1 VICLSQTKNSKKLTK
16 IHKLL
21 HQKQAMQN
29 LNTVN
34 TTGLSLEL
42 FHVQTNTSFDLP
54 ENLSVIRIG
63 KPNDQNSPEINVLA
77 LPNADVVSRNHA
89 QILVEGSN
97 YVLEDNGSSNGTFI
111 NDIKLEP
118 KIRYLLN
125 LGDRIDL
132 GKGQKVTFI
141 LQYKQENQ
149 NNTLVSVNP
158 TMLQHEI
165 AENNGQT
172 KVDRTSKFVGLALM
186 VAGFVLFSANTQLG
200 IFVRIPSVLLCIAG
214 VVVLIQRRINRNL
227 GWVLIAA
234 GIAFLVFTGNVFA
247 SVNLLATI
255 ISAALL
261 FVGYKLFTTGKV
273 LNYGL
278 QNFKDLLKK

>member
-1 VICLSQTKNSKKLTK
+1 
-16 IHKLL
+16 
-21 HQKQAMQN
+21 MQN
-29 LNTVN
+29 LNTIN

-63 KPNDQNSPEINVLA
+63 KPNDQNPPEINVLF
-77 LPNADVVSRNHA
+77 LPDADVVSRNHA

-111 NDIKLEP
+111 NDIKVEP
-118 KIRYLLN
+118 KIRYLLS

-132 GKGQKVTFI
+132 GKGNKVTFI
-141 LQYKQENQ
+141 FQYKQQNQ
-149 NNTLVSVNP
+149 KNPLVSANS

-165 AENNGQT
+165 AENNRQT
-172 KVDRTSKFVGLALM
+172 TVDRTTKFVGLALM
-186 VAGFVLFSANTQLG
+186 VAGVVLFSANTQLG
-200 IFVRIPSVLLCIAG
+200 LFVRLPSVVLCIAG
-214 VVVLIQRRINRNL
+214 IVVLIQRRINRSL
-227 GWVLIAA
+227 GWIFIAA
-234 GIAFLVFTGNVFA
+234 GIAIMVFTGNVFA
-247 SVNLLATI
+247 SVNLLATLT
-255 ISAALL
+255 SAALL

-278 QNFKDLLKK
+278 QNLKELFKK